1 PEPTTTPLSAG
12 SISCCLAL
20 GDANDAE
27 DCCLSVTQH
36 PIPGN
41 LVRAFRYLLIRDG
54 CRLPAVVFTTLKGR
68 ELCAPPGQPWVDRI
82 IRRLKRKSVKVR
94 SPTSRV
100 PE

>member
-1 PEPTTTPLSAG
+1 MASYAVTLLALSLL
-12 SISCCLAL
+12 SLWTSPAL

-68 ELCAPPGQPWVDRI
+68 ELCAPPGQPWVERI
-82 IRRLKRKSVKVR
+82 IKRLKRKSAKSKHHR
-94 SPTSRV
+94 N
-100 PE
+100 